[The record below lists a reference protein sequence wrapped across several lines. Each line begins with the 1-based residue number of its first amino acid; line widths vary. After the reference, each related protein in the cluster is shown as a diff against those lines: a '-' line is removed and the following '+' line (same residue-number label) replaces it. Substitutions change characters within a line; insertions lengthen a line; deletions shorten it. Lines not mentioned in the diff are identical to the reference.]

1 MCQYRNTE
9 FHKLEERMDRLD
21 ELAIF
26 VAIVEAGS
34 LAGAARRLRRSP
46 PAVTRALHTL
56 EARSGERLVE
66 RTTRRLATTAAGYR
80 LAEHARTLLADY
92 EGALAGGHNER
103 SVGGLLRLTAPV
115 QFGRRYV
122 APLVA
127 SFLDAYPAVRVE
139 LVLNDRN
146 LDLIEE
152 GLDMALRIG
161 PLADSSLVARKVGA
175 VRRVVVAS
183 PDYLARH
190 GLPRT
195 PADLAQH
202 DAIFGMARAPTREWR
217 FGRAPRG
224 TAVRLLPR
232 LLVDDVDTQIQAA
245 EAGRGIVRLL
255 SYQVADGLAAG
266 TLVRLL
272 AEYEPGPLAVHL
284 VTLGRA
290 PALSKVRAF
299 LDHAAEPLADTLA
312 RHDTAIARLGA
323 R

>member
-1 MCQYRNTE
+1 
-9 FHKLEERMDRLD
+9 MDRLD
-21 ELAIF
+21 ELAVF

-46 PAVTRALHTL
+46 PAVTRALHML
-56 EARSGERLVE
+56 EARSGQRLVE
-66 RTTRRLATTAAGYR
+66 RTTRRLATTAAGYQ
-80 LAEHARTLLADY
+80 LAEQARTLLADY
-92 EGALAGGHNER
+92 EGALAGGQSER
-103 SVGGLLRLTAPV
+103 SVGGLLRVTAPV

-127 SFLDAYPAVRVE
+127 SFLDAYPAARVE

-152 GLDMALRIG
+152 GLDMAVRIG
-161 PLADSSLVARKVGA
+161 PLGDSSLVARKVGA
-175 VRRVVVAS
+175 VRRVIVAS
-183 PDYLARH
+183 PAYIARH

-202 DAIFGMARAPTREWR
+202 DTIFGMARAPTREWR
-217 FGRAPRG
+217 FGRTPHGA
-224 TAVRLLPR
+224 AVRLSPR

-245 EAGRGIVRLL
+245 QAGRGIVRLL

-272 AEYEPGPLAVHL
+272 AEYEQAPLAVHL

-299 LDHAAEPLADTLA
+299 LDHAAEPLGDGLA
-312 RHDTAIARLGA
+312 RLDATIARLGGG
-323 R
+323 